1 MSSIYR
7 KVILSDNFQLKYYM
21 IVDLHFHSCFSDGTL
36 TPNELLQR
44 AIDAQID
51 IFSLTDHDTFAGVI
65 ELHKANKSLKTRVIN
80 GVEISA
86 RWKKYD
92 IHVLAYNF
100 DLQNLGMIDLF
111 KNQKENRINRA
122 HEISKNLEKFGI
134 KDAFIKAE
142 KYAQHGNIGR
152 PHFARVM
159 FDEGLVKNSP
169 EAFDVYLGNNKKAYV
184 DSCWVNLL
192 DAVNI
197 VKNAGGDAVIAH
209 PLKYKLT
216 NTKLRKLIV
225 DFKDA
230 GGDGIEVVSSDLQDV
245 DVNRLA
251 DLCSDFS
258 LFASSG
264 SDFHG
269 DNISRVGLGLQKSL
283 PKKCIPIWDKW
294 SLNK

>member
-1 MSSIYR
+1 
-7 KVILSDNFQLKYYM
+7 M

-36 TPNELLQR
+36 PPNELLER
-44 AIDAQID
+44 AINSQID
-51 IFSLTDHDTFAGVI
+51 IISLTDHDTFAGVS
-65 ELHKANKSLKTRVIN
+65 ELHNANKSLKTRVIN
-80 GVEISA
+80 GVEISV

-100 DLQNLGMIDLF
+100 DLQNAGMNELF
-111 KNQKENRINRA
+111 KKQKENRINRA
-122 HEISKNLEKFGI
+122 YEISKNLEKFGI
-134 KDAFIKAE
+134 KDAFLKAE
-142 KYAQHGNIGR
+142 KYSKHGNIGR
-152 PHFARVM
+152 PHFAKVM
-159 FDEGLVKNSP
+159 LDEGVVKSLT

-184 DSCWVNLL
+184 DSCWVDLL
-192 DAVNI
+192 SAVAI

-216 NTKLRKLIV
+216 NTKLRKLIC

-230 GGDGIEVVSSDLQDV
+230 GGEGLEVISSDLPSI

-251 DLCSDFS
+251 DLTVEFS

-269 DNISRVGLGLQKSL
+269 DKISRVGLGLQKSL
-283 PKKCIPIWDKW
+283 PKICIPIWDKW
-294 SLNK
+294 S